1 MNTIT
6 SRQNP
11 LVAKFRSGR
20 IGRLPQK
27 QVLLDGARLIED
39 AQDSKVK
46 IDVALFSVSAL
57 KSNARLTGLAK
68 RLADSG
74 ARVLNVS
81 EVVMR
86 AASPVQT
93 PSGVVAIAIH
103 QPYPLTRI
111 MNNIKNGLVLV
122 AVGVQ
127 NPGNVGSI
135 IRTAEAGG
143 ANAVITTEGTAD
155 PFGWKALRGS
165 MGSSFRL
172 PVATTK
178 NLKKLLSTAKQH
190 GAKVV
195 AASPRGGTG
204 LYDADL
210 TAPTFL
216 LVGPEGTG
224 LEQKLGVD
232 IDFRLSVPM
241 QAGVESL
248 NVSTATGLIIY
259 EARRQ
264 AIHSQRRSNP
274 SNPKRSNSHRRNN
287 RSDR

>member
-11 LVAKFRSGR
+11 LVARFRSAQ
-20 IGRLPQK
+20 IGHLPRE

-46 IDVALFSVSAL
+46 IDIALFSVSAL
-57 KSNARLTGLAK
+57 KGDARLMALAK

-74 ARVLNVS
+74 TKVLTAS

-86 AASPVQT
+86 ATSPVQT
-93 PSGVVAIAIH
+93 SSGVVAIAIH
-103 QPYPLTRI
+103 RPYPITRI
-111 MNNIKNGLVLV
+111 MNNVKNGLVLV
-122 AVGVQ
+122 TVGVQ

-143 ANAVITTEGTAD
+143 ANAVIATEGTAD
-155 PFGWKALRGS
+155 PFGWKALRGA

-172 PVATTK
+172 PVATTTDL
-178 NLKKLLSTAKQH
+178 NKLLSAAKQH

-195 AASPRGGTG
+195 AAVPRGGTG

-210 TAPTFL
+210 TAPIFL
-216 LVGPEGTG
+216 LVGQEGAG
-224 LEQKLGVD
+224 LEQKIGID
-232 IDFRLSVPM
+232 IDLRLSVPM
-241 QAGVESL
+241 RRGVESL
-248 NVSTATGLIIY
+248 NVSTAAALIIY

-264 AIHSQRRSNP
+264 AINSQRGTSLQVFEQ
-274 SNPKRSNSHRRNN
+274 SS
-287 RSDR
+287 

>member
-11 LVAKFRSGR
+11 LVARFRSAQ
-20 IGRLPQK
+20 IGRLPRE

-39 AQDSKVK
+39 AQDSKVR
-46 IDVALFSVSAL
+46 IDIALFSVSAL
-57 KSNARLTGLAK
+57 KGDARLMGLAK

-74 ARVLNVS
+74 AKVLSAS

-86 AASPVQT
+86 ATSPVQT

-103 QPYPLTRI
+103 RPYPITRI
-111 MNNIKNGLVLV
+111 MNNVKNGLVLV

-143 ANAVITTEGTAD
+143 ANAVIATEGTAD
-155 PFGWKALRGS
+155 PFGWKALRGA

-172 PVATTK
+172 PVATTTDL
-178 NLKKLLSTAKQH
+178 NKLLSAAKQH
-190 GAKVV
+190 GAQVV
-195 AASPRGGTG
+195 AAVPRGGTG

-216 LVGPEGTG
+216 LVGQEGVG
-224 LEQKLGVD
+224 LEQKIAID
-232 IDFRLSVPM
+232 IDLRVSVPM
-241 QAGVESL
+241 RRGVESL
-248 NVSTATGLIIY
+248 NVSTAAALIIY

-264 AIHSQRRSNP
+264 AIHSQRGTSL
-274 SNPKRSNSHRRNN
+274 KYSNSHRGNN

>member
-6 SRQNP
+6 SRKNP
-11 LVAKFRSGR
+11 LVARFRSAQ
-20 IGRLPQK
+20 IARLPRE

-39 AQDSKVK
+39 AQDSKVE
-46 IDVALFSVSAL
+46 IDVALFSISAL
-57 KSNARLTGLAK
+57 KGDARLMGLAK

-74 ARVLNVS
+74 AKVLNAS

-86 AASPVQT
+86 ATSPVQT

-103 QPYPLTRI
+103 RPYPITRI
-111 MNNIKNGLVLV
+111 MNNVKNGLVLV

-143 ANAVITTEGTAD
+143 ANAVIVTEGTAD
-155 PFGWKALRGS
+155 PFGWKALRGA

-172 PVATTK
+172 PVATTTDL
-178 NLKKLLSTAKQH
+178 NKLLSTAKQQ

-195 AASPRGGTG
+195 AAVPRGGTG

-216 LVGPEGTG
+216 LVGQEGAG
-224 LEQKLGVD
+224 LEQQIGVD

-241 QAGVESL
+241 RPGVESL
-248 NVSTATGLIIY
+248 NVSTAAGLIIY

-264 AIHSQRRSNP
+264 AIHSQRGSNL
-274 SNPKRSNSHRRNN
+274 KYSNSHRRNN

>member
-1 MNTIT
+1 VNTIT

-11 LVAKFRSGR
+11 LVAKFRNGR
-20 IGRLPQK
+20 MGRLPKK

-57 KSNARLTGLAK
+57 KRDARLTGLAK

-86 AASPVQT
+86 AVSPVQT

-111 MNNIKNGLVLV
+111 MNNVKNGLVLV

-143 ANAVITTEGTAD
+143 ANAVIATEGTAD
-155 PFGWKALRGS
+155 PFGWKALRGA

-172 PVATTK
+172 PVASTT
-178 NLKKLLSTAKQH
+178 NLKKLLSAAKQH

-195 AASPRGGTG
+195 AAVPRGGTG

-216 LVGPEGTG
+216 LVGQEGTG
-224 LEQKLGVD
+224 LEQKVGID
-232 IDFRLSVPM
+232 IDFHLSVPM
-241 QAGVESL
+241 QPGVESL

-264 AIHSQRRSNP
+264 AIHRQRRSNLKH
-274 SNPKRSNSHRRNN
+274 SNNRRRNN
-287 RSDR
+287 RSEK

>member
-11 LVAKFRSGR
+11 LVARFRSAQ
-20 IGRLPQK
+20 IGRLPRE
-27 QVLLDGARLIED
+27 QVLLDGARLIGD

-46 IDVALFSVSAL
+46 IDVALFSMSAL
-57 KSNARLTGLAK
+57 KGDARLMGLAK

-74 ARVLNVS
+74 AKVLNVS

-86 AASPVQT
+86 ATSPVQT

-103 QPYPLTRI
+103 RPYPITRI
-111 MNNIKNGLVLV
+111 MNTVKNGLVLV

-143 ANAVITTEGTAD
+143 ANAVIATEGTAD
-155 PFGWKALRGS
+155 PFGWKALRGA

-172 PVATTK
+172 PVATTTDL
-178 NLKKLLSTAKQH
+178 NKLLSTAKQQ

-195 AASPRGGTG
+195 AAVPRGGTG

-210 TAPTFL
+210 TGPTFL
-216 LVGPEGTG
+216 LVGQEGAG
-224 LEQKLGVD
+224 LEQQIGVD

-241 QAGVESL
+241 RRGVESL
-248 NVSTATGLIIY
+248 NVSTAAGLIIY

-264 AIHSQRRSNP
+264 AIHSQRGSNL
-274 SNPKRSNSHRRNN
+274 KYSNSHRRNN

>member
-6 SRQNP
+6 SRHNP
-11 LVAKFRSGR
+11 LVARFRSAQ
-20 IGRLPQK
+20 IGRLPRE

-39 AQDSKVK
+39 AQDSKVR
-46 IDVALFSVSAL
+46 IDIALFSVSAL
-57 KSNARLTGLAK
+57 KGDARLMGLAK

-74 ARVLNVS
+74 AKVLTAS

-86 AASPVQT
+86 ATSPVQT

-103 QPYPLTRI
+103 RPYPITRI
-111 MNNIKNGLVLV
+111 MNNVKNGLVLV

-143 ANAVITTEGTAD
+143 ANAVIATEGTAD
-155 PFGWKALRGS
+155 PFGWKALRGA

-172 PVATTK
+172 PVATTTDL
-178 NLKKLLSTAKQH
+178 NKLLSAAKQH

-195 AASPRGGTG
+195 AAVPRGGTG

-216 LVGPEGTG
+216 LVGQEGVG
-224 LEQKLGVD
+224 LEQKIGID
-232 IDFRLSVPM
+232 IDLRLSVPM
-241 QAGVESL
+241 RRGVESL
-248 NVSTATGLIIY
+248 NVSTAAALIIY

-264 AIHSQRRSNP
+264 AIHSQRGTSL
-274 SNPKRSNSHRRNN
+274 KYSNSHRGNN

>member
-11 LVAKFRSGR
+11 LVARFRSAQV
-20 IGRLPQK
+20 GRLPRE

-57 KSNARLTGLAK
+57 KGDARLMGLAK

-74 ARVLNVS
+74 AKVLTAS

-86 AASPVQT
+86 ATSPVQT
-93 PSGVVAIAIH
+93 PSGVVAIAMH
-103 QPYPLTRI
+103 RPYPITRI
-111 MNNIKNGLVLV
+111 MNNVKNGLVLV
-122 AVGVQ
+122 TVGVQ

-143 ANAVITTEGTAD
+143 ANAVIVTEGTAD
-155 PFGWKALRGS
+155 PFGWKALRGA

-172 PVATTK
+172 PVATTTDL
-178 NLKKLLSTAKQH
+178 NKLLSAAKQH

-195 AASPRGGTG
+195 AAVPRGGTG

-210 TAPTFL
+210 TAPIFL
-216 LVGPEGTG
+216 LVGQEGAG
-224 LEQKLGVD
+224 LEQKIGID
-232 IDFRLSVPM
+232 IDLRLSVPM
-241 QAGVESL
+241 RRGVESL
-248 NVSTATGLIIY
+248 NVSTAAALIIY

-264 AIHSQRRSNP
+264 AINSQRGTSLQVFEQ
-274 SNPKRSNSHRRNN
+274 SS
-287 RSDR
+287 

>member
-1 MNTIT
+1 M
-6 SRQNP
+6 
-11 LVAKFRSGR
+11 
-20 IGRLPQK
+20 GRLPKK

-57 KSNARLTGLAK
+57 KRDAKLTGLAK

-86 AASPVQT
+86 AVSPVQT

-143 ANAVITTEGTAD
+143 ANAVIVTEGTAD
-155 PFGWKALRGS
+155 PFGWKALRGA

-172 PVATTK
+172 PVASTT
-178 NLKKLLSTAKQH
+178 NLKKLLSVAKQH

-195 AASPRGGTG
+195 AAVPRGGTG

-216 LVGPEGTG
+216 LVGQEGTG
-224 LEQKLGVD
+224 LEQKVGID
-232 IDFRLSVPM
+232 IDFQLSVPM
-241 QAGVESL
+241 QPGVESL

-264 AIHSQRRSNP
+264 AIHRQRRSNLKH
-274 SNPKRSNSHRRNN
+274 SNNRRRNN
-287 RSDR
+287 RSEK